1 MGINLNLKTTNSAIA
16 GVLAI
21 LAQNIQDI
29 FSQSERE
36 DMGLEGFERKLRGV
50 FAEAEC
56 GVVAEKLAQY
66 DVDVPKLVLDGKNYR
81 RVLRAASTY
90 TCAAG
95 EVQVTRSLYR
105 HQAEPA
111 IVPLD
116 QNAGIVEGHWT
127 PWAARQMVV
136 MTSLL
141 PPQTGE
147 TLFAEI
153 GMMRPSKSSLDRLPK
168 ALNAVWEADR
178 ERFEQQLREAET
190 IPDGTVTVAVSLDGV
205 MTPMKDGKRQAK
217 REQAKAE
224 GKRPR
229 GPAGHQEVGCGT
241 VSFFNAQGERLQ
253 TRKLARMPEPK
264 KKCLKRQLQAEM
276 EHILQ
281 QQPDL
286 RLMAIADGAKDN
298 WTFLNS
304 AFPKATA
311 VVDFFHAVDH
321 LKDALDNAYGE
332 NTPPAKAQFDKLR
345 RRLLDESNGVEAVI
359 RSLRH
364 LRKKHPRRK
373 VIARELAYFR
383 NNRHRMHY
391 ADLKAQQ
398 LPIGS
403 GVVEA
408 ACKTLVTQRMKNS
421 GMRWRHCGGQAI
433 LTFRA
438 LLQSDRFDRAWPKL
452 ASTYVV
458 PVRPPAEVIP
468 FPKSQ
473 RTTSSEVGAI

>member
-1 MGINLNLKTTNSAIA
+1 MGINLNLKSPTSAIES
-16 GVLAI
+16 VLAK
-21 LAQNIQDI
+21 LSQDI
-29 FSQSERE
+29 KDVFFQSDRE
-36 DMGLEGFERKLRGV
+36 GMGLEEFERELRRV

-66 DVDVPKLVLDGKNYR
+66 DLDVPKLVLNGKQYR
-81 RVLRAASTY
+81 RVVRAESTY

-95 EVQVTRSLYR
+95 EVRVTRSLYR
-105 HQAEPA
+105 HQAELA

-141 PPQTGE
+141 PAQTGE
-147 TLFAEI
+147 KVFAEL

-168 ALNAVWEADR
+168 AMNEAWEADR
-178 ERFEQQLREAET
+178 ERFERQLREEET
-190 IPDGTVTVAVSLDGV
+190 IPEGTVTVAVSLDGV

-224 GKRPR
+224 GKRTQ
-229 GPAGHQEVGCGT
+229 GPAGYQEVGCGT
-241 VSFFNAQGERLQ
+241 VSFYDAQGNRLQ
-253 TRKLARMPEPK
+253 TRKMARMPQPK
-264 KKCLKRQLQAEM
+264 KKSLKRQLQAEM
-276 EHILQ
+276 EHIFQ

-286 RLMAIADGAKDN
+286 RIVAVADGAKDN
-298 WTFLNS
+298 WTFLNR

-311 VVDFFHAVDH
+311 VVDFYHAADH

-332 NTPPAKAQFDKLR
+332 NSPQAKAQFDKLR
-345 RRLLDESNGVEAVI
+345 RRLLDESNGVEVVI

-364 LRKKHPRRK
+364 LRKTHPRRK
-373 VIARELAYFR
+373 ILARELAYFR
-383 NNRHRMHY
+383 NHRHRMQY
-391 ADLKAQQ
+391 ADLKAQH

-421 GMRWRHCGGQAI
+421 GMHWRHRGGQAI

-438 LLQSDRFDRAWPKL
+438 LLQSDRFDRAWSKL
-452 ASTYVV
+452 ASTYVA
-458 PVRPPAEVIP
+458 PVRAPAEVIP
-468 FPKSQ
+468 FPKSL
-473 RTTSSEVGAI
+473 RTTSSEGAI